1 MVINGKEYVAS
12 DIMRPAVTVTQEATL
27 EEVITRMVSEKRNSL
42 VVVDGDGV
50 LIGAVNAIDVIK
62 AVLPDYLEESQV
74 AARFGDFD
82 LLKEDARRVSGMQV
96 REFMSKD
103 VPTIAKSGNLLEA
116 AVMASTQGRGR
127 ITVVDEAHRPV
138 GVLTRTEIKQIIGQ
152 ALGVSGD
159 LFS

>member
-12 DIMRPAVTVTQEATL
+12 DIMRPAVTITQEATL

-42 VVVDGDGV
+42 VVVDSAG
-50 LIGAVNAIDVIK
+50 LLLGAVNAIDVIK

-82 LLKEDARRVSGMQV
+82 LLKEDARRVAGMQV
-96 REFMSKD
+96 HEFMSKD
-103 VPTIAKSGNLLEA
+103 VPTIDTDGNLLEA

-127 ITVVDEAHRPV
+127 IIVVDETKRPV

-152 ALGVSGD
+152 ALGISGD
-159 LFS
+159 LFT